1 MASDLRKVQM
11 IPEEW
16 KEVTIRRAG
25 KSLRGKYYVSD
36 GQVTVAAWTG
46 TKTARLG
53 TLPAERLAQMLLRE
67 LTLEEQ
73 PKK

>member
-11 IPEEW
+11 TPEEW
-16 KEVTIRRAG
+16 KEVTIQRAG

-36 GQVTVAAWTG
+36 GQVTAWTG

>member
-1 MASDLRKVQM
+1 MT
-11 IPEEW
+11 PEER
-16 KEVTIRRAG
+16 KEVTIQRAG
-25 KSLRGKYYVSD
+25 KSVRVSD

-67 LTLEEQ
+67 LTLEERL
-73 PKK
+73 KK

>member
-1 MASDLRKVQM
+1 MNGERLREVKM
-11 IPEEW
+11 SPEVE
-16 KEVTIRRAG
+16 TIQRAG
-25 KSLRGKYYVSD
+25 KSVRGKYYVSD

-67 LTLEEQ
+67 LTLEERSQ
-73 PKK
+73 K